1 MSPESVPL
9 IEAITERD
17 IDLLLLEDIHASS
30 DFAAWLVKQVFGPD
44 VSLGK
49 MISAYHSIFDAD
61 GESDIVVRF
70 RDRSGMDHGI
80 LLENKVNAPPQ
91 PEQATRYRKRAD
103 TGTREGQW
111 AKSKTVLVAPAE
123 YLASRSDGYDERIS
137 YEEIAAWYEA
147 QTPNNARA
155 VYRARIMRDAIIRA
169 RRTGISRL
177 DPIVTAFWKM
187 YHADATLLFPEL
199 GMKVPGD
206 KGPSSTWIQFRAAS
220 LAPGRTLDHKLG
232 RGCLDLSFSAVS
244 SDRLEELRDRWSTI
258 LGSQDVTAEPTGR
271 TLAVRA
277 MVPVVNVQDD
287 YSTQQ
292 SAARAGMKAAYRL
305 LYLSRLLR
313 VDPA

>member
-206 KGPSSTWIQFRAAS
+206 KGPSSTWIQPNTRSQTWARVSRLVVFRRK
-220 LAPGRTLDHKLG
+220 LGPPGRT
-232 RGCLDLSFSAVS
+232 
-244 SDRLEELRDRWSTI
+244 
-258 LGSQDVTAEPTGR
+258 P
-271 TLAVRA
+271 
-277 MVPVVNVQDD
+277 
-287 YSTQQ
+287 
-292 SAARAGMKAAYRL
+292 
-305 LYLSRLLR
+305 
-313 VDPA
+313 